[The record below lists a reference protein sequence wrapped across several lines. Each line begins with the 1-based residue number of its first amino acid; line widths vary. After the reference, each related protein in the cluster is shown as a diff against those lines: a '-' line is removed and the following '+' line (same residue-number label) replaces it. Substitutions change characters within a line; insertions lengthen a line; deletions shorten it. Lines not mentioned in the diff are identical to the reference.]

1 MNSFL
6 FPIISYCLKIYNYY
20 FNYYEIVNKKIENTY
35 NILSVILNDAD
46 ITNDFI
52 TNIYDLKKNKKISYY
67 LKNLPI
73 NFNLEILLLN
83 EFGNIQTIKYNKNSD
98 LVLFHHGIN
107 WFKFDKKERK
117 KLFKKLEFLDLSSK
131 SINTKI

>member
-6 FPIISYCLKIYNYY
+6 IPIISYCLKFYNYY
-20 FNYYEIVNKKIENTY
+20 FNYYEIVNKKIENKY
-35 NILSVILNDAD
+35 NILSVLLNNND

-52 TNIYDLKKNKKISYY
+52 TNFYNLKKNKKLSYY
-67 LKNLPI
+67 IKNLPI
-73 NFNLEILLLN
+73 DFNLEILLLN
-83 EFGNIQTIKYNKNSD
+83 EFDNIQNIKYNKKTD
-98 LVLFHHGIN
+98 LILFHHGIN